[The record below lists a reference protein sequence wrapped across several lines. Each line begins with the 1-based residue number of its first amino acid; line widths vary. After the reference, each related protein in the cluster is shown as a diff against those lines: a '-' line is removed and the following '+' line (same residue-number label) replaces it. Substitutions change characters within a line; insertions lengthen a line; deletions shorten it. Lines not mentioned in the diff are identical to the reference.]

1 MRLVPLLA
9 PFVFALAAACQAPA
23 ERAVEDAWARLPAAA
38 GRPAAA
44 YLTLKGG
51 ASGTTLVSVASP
63 AVERAELHEMAND
76 GGVMRMGA
84 VRSIPVPAGG
94 EVKLAPGGLHIMLFG
109 LQPGQNAGG
118 TLPLILRFADGSS
131 MTAEAKLIGAGDPA
145 PE

>member
-1 MRLVPLLA
+1 MRLPGFWAPALLLA
-9 PFVFALAAACQAPA
+9 ATACQAPA
-23 ERAVEDAWARLPAAA
+23 ERAVEDAWARLPAAS

-51 ASGTTLVSVASP
+51 AAGTTLVGVASP
-63 AVERAELHEMAND
+63 AVERAELHEMTND

-84 VRSIPVPAGG
+84 VRAIPVPAGG
-94 EVKLAPGGLHIMLFG
+94 EVRLAPGGLHIMLFG

-131 MTAEAKLIGAGDPA
+131 MTTEARLVGAGDPA

>member
-1 MRLVPLLA
+1 MRLARLAAPTVALL
-9 PFVFALAAACQAPA
+9 LAACQAPA
-23 ERAVEDAWARLPAAA
+23 ERAVEDAWARLPAAS

-51 ASGTTLVSVASP
+51 AQGATLVAVASP

-76 GGVMRMGA
+76 NGVMRMGA
-84 VRSIPVPAGG
+84 VRNIPVPAGG
-94 EVKLAPGGLHIMLFG
+94 EVRLAPGGLHVMLFG

-118 TLPLILRFADGSS
+118 TLPLVLRFADGSS
-131 MTAEAKLIGAGDPA
+131 MTTEARLVGAGDPA

>member
-1 MRLVPLLA
+1 MRPVSLLA
-9 PFVFALAAACQAPA
+9 PLVLALATACQAPA
-23 ERAVEDAWARLPAAA
+23 ERAVENAWARLPAAS

-51 ASGTTLVSVASP
+51 ASGATLVGIASP
-63 AVERAELHEMAND
+63 TVERAELHEMTSE
-76 GGVMRMGA
+76 GGIMRMGA
-84 VRSIPVPAGG
+84 VRSIPVPANG

-118 TLPLILRFADGSS
+118 TLPLVLRFADGSS
-131 MTAEAKLIGAGDPA
+131 MTAEAKLVGAGDPA